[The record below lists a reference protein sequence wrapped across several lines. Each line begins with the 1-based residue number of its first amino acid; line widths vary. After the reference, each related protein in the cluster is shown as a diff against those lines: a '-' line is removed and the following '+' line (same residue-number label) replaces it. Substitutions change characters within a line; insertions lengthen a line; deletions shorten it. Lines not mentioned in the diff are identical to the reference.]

1 MHHSIN
7 IILTLKNTELTIEDT
22 FIEIENGKIKHH
34 NRSETSP
41 KFLFE
46 NNKKLENIFNFN
58 NLINGGFQGA
68 ISISIQVKEENLDQ
82 CLILLK
88 EKINKELKE
97 HFNFETE
104 IDVVDQRTLKEY
116 NIEFENIC
124 KKADNINSFF
134 TNFNQL
140 NKKDYKKFVEYF
152 ENKIKAYEN
161 LQKSATIDSWIK
173 INQEIM
179 PYKGIL
185 KIFSEGLD
193 NLSLKDK
200 ISNAI
205 KIRIPKK

>member
-7 IILTLKNTELTIEDT
+7 IILTLKNTRLTIEDT

-34 NRSETSP
+34 NRSESSP

-58 NLINGGFQGA
+58 NLIKGGA

-104 IDVVDQRTLKEY
+104 IDLVDQRILKEY

-124 KKADNINSFF
+124 KNADNINSFF

-161 LQKSATIDSWIK
+161 LQKSATIDSWVK
-173 INQEIM
+173 INAAIM
-179 PYKGIL
+179 PYKGTL

-205 KIRIPKK
+205 KIRIPKNK